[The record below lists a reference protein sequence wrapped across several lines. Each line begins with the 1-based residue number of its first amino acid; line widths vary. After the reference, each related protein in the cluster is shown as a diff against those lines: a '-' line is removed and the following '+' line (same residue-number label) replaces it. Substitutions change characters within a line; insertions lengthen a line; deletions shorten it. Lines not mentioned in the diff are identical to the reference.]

1 MAREWHTVACLVT
14 LRDEFNQLSPKRDK
28 GADGTIGDIA
38 HAKGGVSDHL
48 PDEVTPALR
57 GKDADNDNEVH
68 ALDIDA
74 TGPWPKGTDL
84 ATYVDYIV
92 DEHRYGRDNRLLYV
106 IYRGRIASAA
116 HGWIWRDRADL
127 GHYDHAHFS
136 ALYTSKTEADTR
148 PYGLAALAAAAA
160 KPTSSKPVPAK
171 PTPPKEATVP
181 DDLVTITDA
190 VARRI
195 GKPAGT
201 KLELALLVE
210 YALIYAAD
218 AKAAAERVEKLLD
231 PAVAAKAAAAVKKA

>member
-1 MAREWHTVACLVT
+1 MARDWHTVACLVT
-14 LRDEFNQLSPKRDK
+14 LRDEFNAIAPGRDK
-28 GADGTIGDIA
+28 GADGTIGDVA

-48 PDEVTPALR
+48 PDEITPALR
-57 GKDADNDNEVH
+57 GKDTDNDNEVH

-84 ATYVDYIV
+84 ALFVDYIV
-92 DEHRYGRDNRLLYV
+92 DEHRMGRESRLLYV

-116 HGWIWRDRADL
+116 HGWIWRERADL

-136 ALYTSKTEADTR
+136 ARYTSKQESDTR
-148 PYGLAALAAAAA
+148 PFGLVALAAAAG
-160 KPTSSKPVPAK
+160 KPVPVTPA
-171 PTPPKEATVP
+171 PPKEAAVP

-195 GKPAGT
+195 GKPPGT
-201 KLELALLVE
+201 RLELALLVE
-210 YALIYAAD
+210 YALVYAAD

-231 PAVAAKAAAAVKKA
+231 PAVAANAAAAVKKV